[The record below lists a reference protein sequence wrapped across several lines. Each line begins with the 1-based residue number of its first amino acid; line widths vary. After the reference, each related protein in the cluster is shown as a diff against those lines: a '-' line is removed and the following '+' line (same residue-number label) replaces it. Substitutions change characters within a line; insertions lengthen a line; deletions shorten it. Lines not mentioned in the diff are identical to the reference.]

1 MKKLIP
7 AYILSFIIAF
17 MLYIVEPISL
27 FVNNRDDFN
36 YNLGNFIKPMLLIFL
51 LVFIIL
57 SLFYT
62 IIYFI
67 NKKFSDKLGFFN
79 VIMIISYICF
89 ILIYIQGNYMIGN
102 LPKLDGTTPDFSIYT
117 FENII
122 TIVILLSLIGIYV
135 FCCIKYKYEKV
146 INISNY
152 ISLAIFAM
160 LFVGFIPSLMSSDL
174 YISKD
179 VMFVNNDNINS
190 ISNNKNFLIFVVDA
204 ADSTVFNRELE
215 KSEYKDMFKDFTYY
229 PDTLSMYLF
238 TRDAIPH
245 ILSGKVNQN
254 ETSFREYY
262 NNALDESILIDK
274 LVENNYQINL
284 YEPDIKW
291 NTEKSQIVK
300 NIEKYNLS
308 FSNECYMRQQ
318 TKYNLFKYLPF
329 FLKDYS
335 KIDHFSLNSCK
346 TDYVTSAFTFD
357 NLEMYNY
364 IKNNKLDRIDDN
376 YFQFI
381 HIDGAHVPFDLDENL
396 NKIENGTYSQ
406 KINSSIKIVNSYLE
420 RLREEGTY
428 DNSIIIIMADH
439 GYKDEEGDGSRTNP
453 IFYVKGF
460 DEHHDMIVSNKA
472 VSYADLMSAFSDLLD
487 GKKSTEIFSDIEDE
501 RERKFLYY
509 NYLEEDHMEEMVASG
524 KAWDFSKTSRTGIE
538 FNR

>member
-36 YNLGNFIKPMLLIFL
+36 YNLGNFIKPMLLVFL

-179 VMFVNNDNINS
+179 VMFVSNKNINN

-204 ADSTVFNRELE
+204 ADSTVFNRELQ

-229 PDTLSMYLF
+229 PDALSMYLF

-245 ILSGKVNQN
+245 ILSGKVNKN
-254 ETSFREYY
+254 ETNFREYY
-262 NNALDESILIDK
+262 NTALDDSPLINK
-274 LVENNYQINL
+274 LVDNNYQINL

-291 NTEKSQIVK
+291 NTEKSKVV
-300 NIEKYNLS
+300 NNTEAFNLS
-308 FSNECYMRQQ
+308 FSNECYVRQQ
-318 TKYNLFKYLPF
+318 TKYVLFKYLPF
-329 FLKDYS
+329 FLKKYS
-335 KIDHFSLNSCK
+335 KIDYFEMNSCK
-346 TDYVTSAFTFD
+346 TDYIPEAFTFD
-357 NLEMYNY
+357 DLEMYGY
-364 IKNNKLDRIDDN
+364 ITKSDLERIDDN
-376 YFQFI
+376 YFHFI

-396 NKIENGTYSQ
+396 NKISNGTYSQ
-406 KINSSIKIVNSYLE
+406 KVNASIKIVNSYLE
-420 RLREEGTY
+420 RLREDGSY
-428 DNSIIIIMADH
+428 DNSVIIIMADH
-439 GYKDEEGDGSRTNP
+439 GYKDLEGNGTRTNP
-453 IFYVKGF
+453 ILYIKGL
-460 DEHHDMIVSNKA
+460 DEHHDMITSDKA
-472 VSYADLMSAFSDLLD
+472 VSYVDLMEVFSDLLD
-487 GKKSTEIFSDIEDE
+487 GKKSTEVFPNVSSE
-501 RERKFLYY
+501 RERSYISY

-524 KAWDFSKTSRTGIE
+524 KAWDFSKMSKTGVE